1 MSESSPALSPEV
13 DQGQPCE
20 LRQAQFGLFLLRL
33 LQADWWGIQGYVA
46 DRVGSAPGL
55 LEEAAVVLDIDALTQ
70 PPSPEEAADLL
81 DRLRAAGLRPMAIA
95 ADPGEQARELARL
108 FGLPSVPRERGRR
121 RQARVEVVAELDSDD
136 HVAPIEP
143 AVGKEV
149 APAPEPEP
157 EAAAVEP
164 TSTATATPASSTPAT
179 ETTGPMIVSQPVRS
193 GQQLY
198 ARGRDLIVTAAVSA
212 GAEVIADGN
221 IHVYGRLAGKALAG
235 ARGDEQARIY
245 CLDFQPELVSVAG
258 HYRLLESI
266 PESSR
271 GRAVQVVLD
280 GEKLDI
286 RPLNRSADA

>member
-70 PPSPEEAADLL
+70 LPSPEEAADLL

-136 HVAPIEP
+136 HVAPNEP

-164 TSTATATPASSTPAT
+164 TSTARATPTSSTPAT

-286 RPLNRSADA
+286 RPLNRSAGA

>member
-121 RQARVEVVAELDSDD
+121 RQARVEVVAELDSND
-136 HVAPIEP
+136 HVAPSEP

-164 TSTATATPASSTPAT
+164 TSTARATPTSSTPAT

-286 RPLNRSADA
+286 RPLNRSAGA